1 METLSTRPRG
11 DMDLPREPCSGTDT
25 SLESLFSQFEE
36 RYRRETSD
44 VRQLTCCMQEIVKT
58 TEAVLDE
65 LEPRSFWRR
74 IWCRLTGHTRRLQH
88 QNHRNQLKLQHSSVL
103 LVAAIARQNRMVM
116 EGLQLMLEKLHHVE
130 KDARYLKD
138 VIGRMEERR
147 ERRRRRWRP
156 VTGRLSRGWQWIRAR
171 TRTLFWKRGRS
182 SIISQSLTP

>member
-1 METLSTRPRG
+1 
-11 DMDLPREPCSGTDT
+11 MDLPREPGSRTDT
-25 SLESLFSQFEE
+25 PIESLFIQFEE

-65 LEPRSFWRR
+65 FEPRSFWRR
-74 IWCRLTGHTRRLQH
+74 IWCRLTGHTHRLEH
-88 QNHRNQLKLQHSSVL
+88 QNHRNQLKLQHSNVL
-103 LVAAIARQNRMVM
+103 LAAAIARQNRMVM
-116 EGLQLMLEKLHHVE
+116 EGLQLMLERLHHVE

-156 VTGRLSRGWQWIRAR
+156 VTGRFSRGWQWIRAR
-171 TRTLFWKRGRS
+171 TQTLFRKRGQS
-182 SIISQSLTP
+182 SVISQSLTP